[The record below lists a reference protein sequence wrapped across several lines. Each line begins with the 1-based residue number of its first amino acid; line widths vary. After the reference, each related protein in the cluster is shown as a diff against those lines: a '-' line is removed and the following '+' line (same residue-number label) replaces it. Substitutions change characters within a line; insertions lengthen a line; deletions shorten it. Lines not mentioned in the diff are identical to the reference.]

1 MRLTPYDLTRRFV
14 LTKTVSGI
22 FAALAAPSLAAA
34 APFRSASAERQAA
47 QQPARTTPAV
57 PERPPAL
64 TPTLVEEFVRKAHGD
79 LAATKTL
86 LAETPGLLNATW
98 DWGGGDFEMGI
109 GGAGHMGNREI
120 AEFLIGQGGRMDI
133 FVAAMLGH
141 LDIVKAMLAAYP
153 GLLHSKGPHGI
164 PLMVH
169 AKKGGPRAE
178 PVVVFLESQ
187 GLKS

>member
-1 MRLTPYDLTRRFV
+1 MLLPTYDPTRRFV
-14 LTKTVSGI
+14 LTRTLTGV
-22 FAALAAPSLAAA
+22 FAAIATPVLAQTTPS
-34 APFRSASAERQAA
+34 
-47 QQPARTTPAV
+47 QPAQATPKV

-64 TPTLVEEFVRKAHGD
+64 APTLVEQFVRKAHAD
-79 LAATKTL
+79 FPATKAL
-86 LAETPGLLNATW
+86 LEETPGLLNATW

-133 FVAAMLGH
+133 FVAAMLGK

-153 GLLHSKGPHGI
+153 GLLQSKGPHGI
-164 PLMVH
+164 PLMTH
-169 AKKGGPRAE
+169 AKKGGTPAE
-178 PVVVFLESQ
+178 PVVAFLEAQ